1 MSLDSQ
7 IRVGDHMYFQWHK
20 DAGNWSCV
28 VKEVGD
34 WYAKV
39 EIDCVVTPPFALT
52 PRDPISHNL
61 LSTMTYYASYDR
73 LTPRN
78 VEEDDNLNR
87 KAFMEKLEKMAK
99 DISEQRIINDFLKIR
114 PHFAPGSH
122 VSWNVLE
129 RIDTV
134 HGRGLRSRRIQGVV
148 LSINLYK
155 WTILT
160 RESDGKEAE
169 VPMHDFN

>member
-1 MSLDSQ
+1 MSLVNG

-52 PRDPISHNL
+52 PRDPITHNL
-61 LSTMTYYASYDR
+61 LSTRTYYASYDR

-78 VEEDDNLNR
+78 VEEDDDLNR
-87 KAFMEKLEKMAK
+87 KAFMEKLEKTAK
-99 DISEQRIINDFLKIR
+99 DLSKQRMIDEFVKGR
-114 PHFAPGSH
+114 PHLAPGSH
-122 VSWNVLE
+122 VSWNVIE
-129 RIDTV
+129 TFDTV
-134 HGRGLRSRRIQGVV
+134 YGRGLRSRRIQGVV
-148 LSINLYK
+148 VSIDVPN

-160 RESDGKEAE
+160 REDDGKEAE
-169 VPMHDFN
+169 VPLRDFN